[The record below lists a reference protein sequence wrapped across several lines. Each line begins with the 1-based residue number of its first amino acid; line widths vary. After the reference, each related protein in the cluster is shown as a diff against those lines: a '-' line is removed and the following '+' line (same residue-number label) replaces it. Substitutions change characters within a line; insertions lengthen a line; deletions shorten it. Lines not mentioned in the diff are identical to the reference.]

1 MSKWGVIPSYATV
14 CNKWEQLKNVILR
27 LIIIVLS
34 VVDAVRPIQT
44 NTSHHIA
51 LCTPPPHRSSCLLKG
66 RRNKGEIQPVPAN
79 LTFRVIINYNTD
91 LQTSCEIKYFY
102 EHSTGSQFWILA
114 LNLTEYGAIH
124 YVELIYQSPDKFES
138 TTDRK
143 VGGHFSNWFRYVV
156 PGLDDLPQFSLRNA
170 SLDPQKLIAIWSFFQ
185 LEIKKEHHSKILSDH
200 ECFLTFSFKPI
211 IRFYTIRIRQ

>member
-1 MSKWGVIPSYATV
+1 MGTIEECNIKINYHSLIGRGCGPSYS
-14 CNKWEQLKNVILR
+14 NKHESSYSPLYSSTPIRARAFLR
-27 LIIIVLS
+27 GGGI
-34 VVDAVRPIQT
+34 R
-44 NTSHHIA
+44 
-51 LCTPPPHRSSCLLKG
+51 
-66 RRNKGEIQPVPAN
+66 GEIQPVPAN

-91 LQTSCEIKYFY
+91 LQTSCKIKYFY

-156 PGLDDLPQFSLRNA
+156 PGLDDLPQFSLLNA
-170 SLDPQKLIAIWSFFQ
+170 SLDPPKINCYLIISQTWN
-185 LEIKKEHHSKILSDH
+185 EKEHHS
-200 ECFLTFSFKPI
+200 
-211 IRFYTIRIRQ
+211 